1 MRFRPGSGGRSRA
14 VESAGQK
21 VLVESFSTDHA
32 VERGFMSGHNKW
44 SSIKHKKGKADAAR
58 GKAFTKI
65 TRELITAARI
75 GGGDPAGNAR
85 LRAAIN
91 AARAVNMP
99 NENIQRAIK
108 KGTGEL
114 EGVAYEECI
123 YEGYGPNG
131 VAVLVKVLTD
141 NKNRTVADIR
151 HIFSKYNGNLGET
164 GCVNWMFS
172 KKGTISVPKDAV
184 AEERL
189 LELALE
195 LGAEDVVS
203 DPEAHEYEVRC
214 EPERFEEIKKGLEDA
229 GVRISSA
236 EISMVPQTTVHLEGK
251 AADQMLR
258 LMNALEESDDVQNVW
273 ANFDISD
280 EAMEAFGG

>member
-1 MRFRPGSGGRSRA
+1 
-14 VESAGQK
+14 
-21 VLVESFSTDHA
+21 
-32 VERGFMSGHNKW
+32 MSGHNKW

-75 GGGDPAGNAR
+75 GGGDPTGNAR
-85 LRAAIN
+85 LRAAML

-99 NENIQRAIK
+99 NDNIQRAIK

-114 EGVAYEECI
+114 EGVSYEEFI

-141 NKNRTVADIR
+141 NKNRTVADVR
-151 HIFSKYNGNLGET
+151 HIFTKHNGNLGET
-164 GCVNWMFS
+164 GCVNWMFH
-172 KKGTISVPKDAV
+172 KKGTIGVPKDAIS
-184 AEERL
+184 EEKL
-189 LELALE
+189 IDLALD
-195 LGAEDVVS
+195 LGAEDVAS

-214 EPERFEEIKKGLEDA
+214 EPESFEDVKKGLEA
-229 GVRISSA
+229 KGVKVASA
-236 EISMVPQTTVHLEGK
+236 EIAMVPQTTVHLEGK

-258 LMNALEESDDVQNVW
+258 MMNALEESDDVQNVW

>member
-1 MRFRPGSGGRSRA
+1 
-14 VESAGQK
+14 
-21 VLVESFSTDHA
+21 
-32 VERGFMSGHNKW
+32 MSGHNKW
-44 SSIKHKKGKADAAR
+44 SSIKHKKGKADAQR
-58 GKAFTKI
+58 GRAFTKL
-65 TRELITAARI
+65 TRELLTSARI
-75 GGGDPAGNAR
+75 GGGDPDGNPR
-85 LRAAIN
+85 LRQAII

-99 NENIQRAIK
+99 NDNITRAIK

-114 EGVAYEECI
+114 EGVSYEEYL
-123 YEGYGPNG
+123 YEGYGPSG

-151 HIFSKYNGNLGET
+151 HIFSKNHGNLGET
-164 GCVNWMFS
+164 GCVNWMFAR
-172 KKGTISVPKDAV
+172 KGSITVPKAAI

-189 LELALE
+189 IELAIE
-195 LGAEDVVS
+195 FGAEDVVN
-203 DPEAHEYEVRC
+203 DPEAGEYEVRC
-214 EPERFEEIKKGLEDA
+214 EPEVFDDVKRGLEEKE
-229 GVRISSA
+229 VEINTA
-236 EISMVPQTTVHLEGK
+236 EVAMVPQSTVHLEGK

>member
-1 MRFRPGSGGRSRA
+1 
-14 VESAGQK
+14 
-21 VLVESFSTDHA
+21 
-32 VERGFMSGHNKW
+32 MSGHNKW
-44 SSIKHKKGKADAAR
+44 SSIKHKKGKADAQR
-58 GKAFTKI
+58 GRAFTKI
-65 TRELITAARI
+65 TRELITAAKI
-75 GGGDPAGNAR
+75 GGGDPEGNSR
-85 LRAAIN
+85 LRQAIN

-99 NENIQRAIK
+99 NDNITRAIK

-114 EGVAYEECI
+114 EGVVYEELL
-123 YEGYGPNG
+123 YEGYGPGG

-151 HIFSKYNGNLGET
+151 HLFSKNHGNLGET
-164 GCVNWMFS
+164 GCVNWMFTR
-172 KKGTISVPKDAV
+172 KGSITVPKEGI
-184 AEERL
+184 AEEKL
-189 LELALE
+189 IELAIE
-195 LGAEDVVS
+195 LGAEDVVN

-214 EPERFEEIKKGLEDA
+214 DADRFEDLKRGLEEKA
-229 GVRISSA
+229 VAVGTA
-236 EISMVPQTTVHLEGK
+236 EVTMLPQSTVHLEGK

>member
-1 MRFRPGSGGRSRA
+1 
-14 VESAGQK
+14 
-21 VLVESFSTDHA
+21 
-32 VERGFMSGHNKW
+32 MSGHNKW
-44 SSIKHKKGKADAAR
+44 SSIKHKKGKADAIR

-75 GGGDPAGNAR
+75 GGGDPSGNAR
-85 LRAAIN
+85 LKTAILAAK
-91 AARAVNMP
+91 AVNMP
-99 NENIQRAIK
+99 NDNIQRSIK

-114 EGVAYEECI
+114 EGVTYEEYM

-131 VAVLVKVLTD
+131 VAVLLKVLTD

-151 HIFSKYNGNLGET
+151 HIFTKHNGSLGET

-172 KKGTISVPKDAV
+172 KKGTVAVPKEGVD
-184 AEERL
+184 EEKL
-189 LELALE
+189 IEIALD
-195 LGAEDVVS
+195 LGAEDVS
-203 DPEAHEYEVRC
+203 NDPESHEYEVQC
-214 EPERFEEIKKGLEDA
+214 DADSFEDIKKGLQEK
-229 GVRISSA
+229 GIRIGSA
-236 EISMVPQTTVHLEGK
+236 EVAMVPQTTVHLEGK
-251 AADQMLR
+251 SAEQMLR

>member
-1 MRFRPGSGGRSRA
+1 
-14 VESAGQK
+14 
-21 VLVESFSTDHA
+21 
-32 VERGFMSGHNKW
+32 MSGHNKW

-75 GGGDPAGNAR
+75 GGGDPNGNAR
-85 LRAAIN
+85 LRAAML

-99 NENIQRAIK
+99 NDNVQRAIK

-114 EGVAYEECI
+114 EGVSYEEFI

-151 HIFSKYNGNLGET
+151 HIFTKHNGNLGET
-164 GCVNWMFS
+164 GCVNWMFH
-172 KKGTISVPKDAV
+172 KKGTISVPKNAV
-184 AEERL
+184 SEEKL
-189 LELALE
+189 IDLALE
-195 LGAEDVVS
+195 LGAEDVAS
-203 DPEAHEYEVRC
+203 DPEAHDYEVRC
-214 EPERFEEIKKGLEDA
+214 EPEAFEEIRKGLEA
-229 GVRISSA
+229 KGVKVGSA
-236 EISMVPQTTVHLEGK
+236 EVAMVPQTTVHLEGK

-258 LMNALEESDDVQNVW
+258 MMNALEESDDVQNVW

>member
-1 MRFRPGSGGRSRA
+1 
-14 VESAGQK
+14 
-21 VLVESFSTDHA
+21 
-32 VERGFMSGHNKW
+32 MSGHNKW
-44 SSIKHKKGKADAAR
+44 SSIKHKKGKADAQR

-65 TRELITAARI
+65 TRELITAAKI
-75 GGGDPAGNAR
+75 GGGDPGGNAR
-85 LRAAIN
+85 LRAAML

-99 NENIQRAIK
+99 NDNIQRAIK

-114 EGVAYEECI
+114 EGVTYEEYL
-123 YEGYGPNG
+123 YEGYGPSG

-151 HIFSKYNGNLGET
+151 HVFTKFNGNLGET

-172 KKGTISVPKDAV
+172 KKGSVTVSKEATD
-184 AEERL
+184 EEKL
-189 LELALE
+189 IEVALE
-195 LGAEDVVS
+195 LGADDVAN
-203 DPEAHEYEVRC
+203 DPESREYEVRC
-214 EPERFEEIKKGLEDA
+214 EPETFEDVKKGLE
-229 GVRISSA
+229 GKGIKVNSA
-236 EISMVPQTTVHLEGK
+236 EVAMLPQTTVHLEGK

-258 LMNALEESDDVQNVW
+258 MMAALDESDDVQNVW